1 VDDAEWSYAYL
12 VTAPRFFLYAFNPV
26 SFWYVY
32 DSNHQL
38 VKMIFEINNVFGER
52 RMYLLDG
59 SNVVPDTP
67 PPIDSEVSSS
77 NSTIGVKPR
86 FTDIWMKDFHVSPF
100 NSRKGSYVLK
110 VLNPFPYAAYDSPA
124 IDNTVTL
131 ISSKNYAKLVA
142 RLNSVGPA
150 VDLDQMGVLD
160 TMRFIANWWWVG
172 LATLPRFAK
181 EAFSLY
187 YKRSLQIWPRPEVV
201 HTGIGRLPTPSE
213 V

>member
-150 VDLDQMGVLD
+150 VDLDQMGTLD